1 MRYRQSIPPERLIRA
16 QLPGIKKRTVGAD
29 KNYDTAGF
37 IEDCRAMN
45 ITPHVAQN
53 NNRPGGSAIDGRT
66 SRHEGYAI
74 SQRTRKRVEESFGW
88 GKTVGLIRQIKVRGL
103 SKVHDVFM
111 LTMIGL
117 NLTRMRALQV

>member
-1 MRYRQSIPPERLIRA
+1 M
-16 QLPGIKKRTVGAD
+16 PGIKKRTVGAD

-66 SRHEGYAI
+66 SRNEGYAI